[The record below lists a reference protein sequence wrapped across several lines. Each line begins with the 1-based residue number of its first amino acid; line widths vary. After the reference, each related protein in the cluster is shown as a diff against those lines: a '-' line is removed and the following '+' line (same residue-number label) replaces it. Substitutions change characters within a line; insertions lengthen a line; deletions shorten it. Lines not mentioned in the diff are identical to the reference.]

1 MTAGDMAALMRNH
14 ADDLIGSLRIHQ
26 RAGMDEHVVPVDDE
40 GVEGAV
46 VDDVDVDRLSAQ
58 SGGVKDRLGIGLDQA
73 FRLGIADHAGGV
85 RGGRADQGNDEAADC
100 CAAKALPGASAGGRN
115 RHHFA

>member
-58 SGGVKDRLGIGLDQA
+58 SGGVKDRLGIG
-73 FRLGIADHAGGV
+73 
-85 RGGRADQGNDEAADC
+85 
-100 CAAKALPGASAGGRN
+100 P
-115 RHHFA
+115 